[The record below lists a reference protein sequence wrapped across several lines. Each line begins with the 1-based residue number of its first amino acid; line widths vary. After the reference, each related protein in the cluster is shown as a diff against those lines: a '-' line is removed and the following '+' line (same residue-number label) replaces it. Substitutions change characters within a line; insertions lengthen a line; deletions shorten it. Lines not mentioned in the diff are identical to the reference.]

1 MDNFNFNLLKY
12 FYYIAVYNG
21 FTNASRN
28 LKVAQPS
35 LSLNVKKLEEELG
48 YKLIERN
55 SKVFK
60 LTDEGNNLFK
70 SIKPFF
76 ESIES
81 NLKIKTESK
90 EFIELNIGIRYSYS
104 FLISPNLIDKI
115 IEEFPNIKINIK
127 LYSKLDDNKL
137 KEKDYDLVIDDI
149 DYFRFL
155 KDVNSIEVM
164 EMNNY
169 FICGDELYKVYKD
182 IKHISEL
189 NKAKLISYNPS
200 LKNGRFNGLCYD
212 NSASFID
219 IISVNESDLY
229 FEYIR
234 SNLGI
239 GFTNNLMLMKYDNF
253 NIIDVEEEIFKDK
266 LGIAYISNSAT
277 LLRIIEIIDESIKE
291 IIQ

>member
-1 MDNFNFNLLKY
+1 MDSFNFNLLKY
-12 FYYIAVYNG
+12 FYYIVLYNG

-35 LSLNVKKLEEELG
+35 LSLTVKRLEEELG

-55 SKVFK
+55 SKQFK
-60 LTDEGNNLFK
+60 LTDDGNNLFK

-76 ESIES
+76 ESIEN
-81 NLKIKTESK
+81 NLKIKTEKK

-104 FLISPNLIDKI
+104 FLISPILIDRLI
-115 IEEFPNIKINIK
+115 ANFPNIKINIK

-137 KEKDYDLVIDDI
+137 KEKDYDLVIDDS

-155 KDVNSIEVM
+155 KDANTIDIMEV
-164 EMNNY
+164 NNY
-169 FICGDELYKVYKD
+169 FICGDKLYKVYKD

-200 LKNGRFNGLCYD
+200 LKNGKFNGLCYD
-212 NSASFID
+212 NNASFID

-234 SNLGI
+234 NDLGI
-239 GFTNNLMLMKYDNF
+239 GFTNELLLEKYNDF
-253 NIIDVEEEIFKDK
+253 NIINVEDEIFKDK
-266 LGIAYISNSAT
+266 IGIAYINNSTT
-277 LLRIIEIIDESIKE
+277 LLRIIEMIKE
-291 IIQ
+291 NIKETVQ